1 MFMSIATPQVCLDE
15 IVPEELATLADPQ
28 TAIPAIAKDA
38 KLIGAIEEA
47 VRRVPTCLDL
57 CLGDARAMELKPES
71 VQLVLTSPPYWTL
84 KEYGDT
90 EGQLGHVTRY
100 QWS

>member
-1 MFMSIATPQVCLDE
+1 MSIATPQFSTE
-15 IVPEELATLADPQ
+15 EFVPEELAALSNPQ

-38 KLIGAIEEA
+38 RLIRLIEET
-47 VRRVPTCLDL
+47 VKRIPTSHDL
-57 CLGDARAMELKPES
+57 YLGDARAMEMELES

-90 EGQLGHVTRY
+90 AGQLGHVVDY
-100 QWS
+100 EDFPG